1 MFERR
6 GRVSVSD
13 LSVGSELLG
22 YRVEGLLGRGGMSVV
37 YLAEDLRLRR
47 RVALKL
53 LAPSLAKDAAF
64 RQRFLAESELAASLD
79 HPCVVPIYEAGE
91 ADGRLFIAMRY
102 VQGSDL
108 KELLREGPLSAARAV
123 AVCGQVAGA
132 LDFAHERGL
141 VHRDVKPS
149 NVLLDSRGH
158 VYLAD
163 FGLTTRLAEP
173 RTVEPGLLG
182 TIDYVAPEQIRGD
195 QVDGR
200 ADVYALGCL
209 LCECL
214 TGEPPFPR
222 SSDAAVLFA
231 HLEEEPVA
239 PVGLEPVIAR
249 ALAKE
254 PGDRYGS
261 CAELVDAAREALG
274 VGEPA
279 KPWWMRLPV
288 LLAFTGVVLLATAV
302 AVYFALSGGGGGSPP
317 TSGVL
322 VRVDPRT
329 GRVMARVAVGND
341 PSALAA
347 DASGVWVA
355 NHDDDTVWRID
366 PRTDAITMRSSVQG
380 APADLAII
388 PTGTVASPG
397 SAVIVNGPGDPSILG
412 IDAATGIV
420 TAYNMGGTPFPSALP
435 GSLSGYGSPR
445 LAAGPSGVWVARPDS
460 VVGRFDVNAG
470 KLVERLLITRAHD
483 ETQASYVSAIA
494 VGAGAVWVVGDPVDP
509 ALWRIDPESGR
520 VVAMIRLPFAPT
532 DVAVGDGAVWVTSEL
547 DDRLERIDPV
557 TNQVS
562 ATIPVGRG
570 AGAIAVGA
578 GAVWVADEVDR
589 AISRVDPRAMRVTAT
604 IKLDLTPV
612 DLSVANGVL
621 WVAARRS

>member
-108 KELLREGPLSAARAV
+108 KELLREGPLTAARAV

-239 PVGLEPVIAR
+239 PVGLEPVIAM

-279 KPWWMRLPV
+279 TPWWMRLPV

-366 PRTDAITMRSSVQG
+366 PRTDTITMRSSVQG

-397 SAVIVNGPGDPSILG
+397 KRGHRQRPGGPEHPWNRRRDRDRNRVQHGGRPVPVRSPRVAFRLWFSAAGCRTV
-412 IDAATGIV
+412 
-420 TAYNMGGTPFPSALP
+420 
-435 GSLSGYGSPR
+435 GSLGR
-445 LAAGPSGVWVARPDS
+445 AAGQCGW
-460 VVGRFDVNAG
+460 
-470 KLVERLLITRAHD
+470 
-483 ETQASYVSAIA
+483 
-494 VGAGAVWVVGDPVDP
+494 
-509 ALWRIDPESGR
+509 AL
-520 VVAMIRLPFAPT
+520 
-532 DVAVGDGAVWVTSEL
+532 
-547 DDRLERIDPV
+547 
-557 TNQVS
+557 
-562 ATIPVGRG
+562 
-570 AGAIAVGA
+570 
-578 GAVWVADEVDR
+578 
-589 AISRVDPRAMRVTAT
+589 
-604 IKLDLTPV
+604 
-612 DLSVANGVL
+612 
-621 WVAARRS
+621 